1 MRLARWRL
9 NMPDERT
16 QSASVPESRALS
28 RRRTRLSL
36 VWVIPIVAAL
46 VGAWVAVTRVES
58 EGPKITMVFGSAEGL
73 EAGKTKIQYKG
84 VQIGTLASIQ
94 LSPDHRR
101 VLTTAQ
107 MAPKTQDFLVDDT
120 QFWVVRPRIS
130 GATVSGLGTLISG
143 AYIGMEIG
151 KSKQAKRDFVALD
164 TQPVVT
170 GDMPGRFFVLTT
182 PDLGSLEVGTPLY
195 FRRLEV
201 GQVAAYKLA
210 EDGKSLNVRVFVRAP
225 YDQYVTPDTRFWQ
238 ASGIDMSLSAS
249 GLTVQTQSL
258 LSILVG
264 GIAFETPATG
274 VDLTAAEPET
284 EFRLFR
290 DRENAFK
297 LPARN
302 PQSYRLVFKES
313 VRGLE
318 PGAPVEFRGIR
329 IGEVTEMRAQFDA
342 ITYQFSVPV
351 TIRVD
356 PASLGVKIIGATPE
370 ENVGAAHKR
379 LIDTLVA
386 RGGRA
391 QLRSGSLLTGA
402 LFVAIDM
409 FPDAP
414 RASVDWSQDPPEI
427 PTVPGEVAAI
437 EANVVSIIKKI
448 DQMPIQGIGDDL
460 KKALIGFD
468 QTLASARG
476 TLGNADKTLGSADK
490 LIEPD
495 SLLGGALGET
505 LQEINR
511 MARSLRGLADYLER
525 HPEALLRGKPGEPK
539 Q

>member
-143 AYIGMEIG
+143 AYVGMEIG
-151 KSKQAKRDFVALD
+151 TSKAAKRDFVAL
-164 TQPVVT
+164 TTPPVVT
-170 GDMPGRFFVLTT
+170 GDVPGRFFVLTT
-182 PDLGSLEVGTPLY
+182 PDLGSLDVGTPLY

-201 GQVAAYKLA
+201 GQVAAYSLA
-210 EDGKSLNVRVFVRAP
+210 EDGKSLSVRVFVRAP

-238 ASGIDMSLSAS
+238 ASGIDMSLTAS
-249 GLTVQTQSL
+249 GLTVRTQSL

-264 GIAFETPATG
+264 GVAFETPATG
-274 VDLTAAEPET
+274 TVLAAAEPET

-290 DRENAFK
+290 DRQEAFR

-302 PQSYRLVFKES
+302 PTTYMMVFNES

-342 ITYQFSVPV
+342 NTYQFSVPV
-351 TIRVD
+351 TVRVD
-356 PASLGVKIIGATPE
+356 PASLGVKVVGATPE
-370 ENVGAAHKR
+370 ELMTEATHRRVIDALVTRGA
-379 LIDTLVA
+379 
-386 RGGRA
+386 RA
-391 QLRSGSLLTGA
+391 
-402 LFVAIDM
+402 
-409 FPDAP
+409 
-414 RASVDWSQDPPEI
+414 
-427 PTVPGEVAAI
+427 
-437 EANVVSIIKKI
+437 
-448 DQMPIQGIGDDL
+448 
-460 KKALIGFD
+460 
-468 QTLASARG
+468 
-476 TLGNADKTLGSADK
+476 
-490 LIEPD
+490 
-495 SLLGGALGET
+495 
-505 LQEINR
+505 
-511 MARSLRGLADYLER
+511 
-525 HPEALLRGKPGEPK
+525 
-539 Q
+539 